1 MDRHSEIL
9 DLCTIA
15 ENVLYQIPLEVADSR
30 EEHFA
35 PRNLWSLEIES
46 TCSQI
51 IQYYRACGLLISQE
65 LPRPAAALARGIQE
79 ACYRFKYLAENECE
93 LKDWEH
99 WQLAQNYQFVS
110 LSLRHDLAPDDEVR
124 PELERALERWKYLL
138 DGAPTQRAHPWR
150 PTSQIFQAVE
160 ADLPDGRGKALRR
173 HVIGFFSAYVH
184 FRRSVE
190 PPLGLTIWSVG
201 LPVLLTIRR
210 GMVLCLEKGLLPVEA
225 REMGSKIV
233 TECERLLQS

>member
-99 WQLAQNYQFVS
+99 WQLAQDYQFVS

-160 ADLPDGRGKALRR
+160 ADLPDGRGKAL
-173 HVIGFFSAYVH
+173 
-184 FRRSVE
+184 
-190 PPLGLTIWSVG
+190 
-201 LPVLLTIRR
+201 
-210 GMVLCLEKGLLPVEA
+210 LENTCPW
-225 REMGSKIV
+225 
-233 TECERLLQS
+233 T